1 MTEKR
6 NVRADE
12 TRSSMRDEETR
23 PETAWKPPALL
34 DAPEPV
40 QGMSKGGLQPRFR
53 GKIRQ
58 TTYTSVCVKDGK
70 PVLLIL

>member
-1 MTEKR
+1 MF
-6 NVRADE
+6 APDE

-34 DAPEPV
+34 DAPEPR

-53 GKIRQ
+53 GR
-58 TTYTSVCVKDGK
+58 YADNVYSVCVKDGK

>member
-34 DAPEPV
+34 DAPEPR
-40 QGMSKGGLQPRFR
+40 PRVCPKVGCNLDSGER
-53 GKIRQ
+53 YARQ
-58 TTYTSVCVKDGK
+58 RIQAYA
-70 PVLLIL
+70 

>member
-34 DAPEPV
+34 DAPEPRPGYV
-40 QGMSKGGLQPRFR
+40 QR
-53 GKIRQ
+53 
-58 TTYTSVCVKDGK
+58 
-70 PVLLIL
+70 